1 MEELKNF
8 IARCEANAVP
18 DKQIDT
24 SDIPELTEEDFAR
37 GYFKYRKP
45 MKKAVMF
52 RIDID
57 NLAWLQSK
65 GAKGYQKKMNS
76 VLRWAR
82 QNGCPLI
89 QL

>member
-18 DKQIDT
+18 DEQIDT
-24 SDIPELTEEDFAR
+24 SDIPELTEGDFER

-45 MKKAVMF
+45 MKRAVMF

-57 NLAWLQSK
+57 NLKWLQSVGK
-65 GAKGYQKKMNS
+65 KDYQTRLNNA
-76 VLRWAR
+76 LRWAR

-89 QL
+89 